1 MRHYEIVILI
11 HPDQSGQVTGMV
23 DRYRTLIEADSGSVH
38 RYEDWGRRQLE
49 YPIKKIH
56 KAHYVLMN
64 IECSDEVLAELESGF
79 RFNDAVLRNL
89 ILRKDEAVTSPSPM
103 MKDIETKVPATTKT
117 GSDDATEDTKA
128 PAKTK
133 TASDDATED
142 TKAPDASTDVK
153 DAETGKTEN
162 QENE

>member
-23 DRYRTLIEADSGSVH
+23 DRYRTLIEAGSGSVH

-89 ILRKDEAVTSPSPM
+89 ILRKDEAVTGPSPM
-103 MKDIETKVPATTKT
+103 MKDIETEVQA
-117 GSDDATEDTKA
+117 KA
-128 PAKTK
+128 K

-142 TKAPDASTDVK
+142 TKAPKASTDVK

>member
-23 DRYRTLIEADSGSVH
+23 DRYRTLIEAGSGSVH

-89 ILRKDEAVTSPSPM
+89 ILRKDEAVTGPSPM
-103 MKDIETKVPATTKT
+103 MKDIETEVQA
-117 GSDDATEDTKA
+117 KA
-128 PAKTK
+128 K

-142 TKAPDASTDVK
+142 TKAPKALTDVK

>member
-23 DRYRTLIEADSGSVH
+23 DRYRTLIEASSGSVH

-89 ILRKDEAVTSPSPM
+89 ILRKDEAVTGPSPM
-103 MKDIETKVPATTKT
+103 MKDIETEVQA
-117 GSDDATEDTKA
+117 KA
-128 PAKTK
+128 K

-142 TKAPDASTDVK
+142 TKAPKALTDVK

>member
-11 HPDQSGQVTGMV
+11 HPDQSGQVAGMV
-23 DRYRTLIEADSGSVH
+23 DRYRALIEASSGSVH
-38 RYEDWGRRQLE
+38 RHEDWGRRQLE

-89 ILRKDEAVTSPSPM
+89 ILRKDEAVTGPSPM
-103 MKDIETKVPATTKT
+103 MKDIETEAQ
-117 GSDDATEDTKA
+117 
-128 PAKTK
+128 AKTK
-133 TASDDATED
+133 TRTASDDAAED